1 MKFNYVA
8 QTKEGKDKTGVVD
21 ASGLEEAKRRLL
33 EEDLVLLSVEPVIKR
48 KKAIIVIPF
57 ISRVSFLDKFLFVK
71 HLAMM
76 IKTGLPLREAIVEIK
91 EQTRSGRFKK
101 VLDDIISQIDNGKSL
116 ADSLSRHPAV
126 FDELFVNLIKA
137 GEASG
142 TLEDN
147 LKYLTLQ
154 LEKAHDL
161 GKKIKAALLYP
172 ALILISTFGLVAALA
187 LFIMPKLIPL
197 FESFD
202 IELPLPTRILLW
214 LIRII
219 QNYSFFVI
227 FWVLLFALIFI
238 FVSRLRSVKAINHRI
253 ILKLPLIKGLNKNI
267 NLAYFARTLG
277 TLVKSGV
284 PIVEAFNITAR
295 TLSNVVYQEQLKKV
309 TLRIQ
314 RGEAIATYFRK
325 KPELFPPVFSRM
337 ISVGEKTG
345 KLEESL
351 FYLADFYEKEVDN
364 ITKNISTI
372 LEPFLLIIIGVLIG
386 FIAVSIIMPIYEIT
400 HSLSGLR
407 R

>member
-1 MKFNYVA
+1 MKFNYIA
-8 QTKEGKDKTGVVD
+8 QTKKGEGKTGVID
-21 ASGLEEAKRRLL
+21 ASGLEEAKKRLL
-33 EEDLVLLSVEPVIKR
+33 EEDLVLLSIEPIIKR

-91 EQTRSGRFKK
+91 EQTRSKKFKK
-101 VLDDIISQIDNGKSL
+101 VLDDIISQVDNGKSL

-147 LKYLTLQ
+147 LKYLALQ

-219 QNYSFFVI
+219 QNYSLFVI
-227 FWVLLFALIFI
+227 FWVLFLALVFIFI
-238 FVSRLRSVKAINHRI
+238 SRLRSVKTINHRI
-253 ILKLPLIKGLNKNI
+253 ILKLPLIRKLNKNI

-351 FYLADFYEKEVDN
+351 FYLADFYENEVDS
-364 ITKNISTI
+364 ITKNISTV

>member
-1 MKFNYVA
+1 MKFNYIA
-8 QTKEGKDKTGVVD
+8 QTKKGEGKTGVID
-21 ASGLEEAKRRLL
+21 ASGLEEAKKRLL
-33 EEDLVLLSVEPVIKR
+33 EEDLVLLSIEPIIKR

-91 EQTRSGRFKK
+91 EQTRSKKFKK
-101 VLDDIISQIDNGKSL
+101 VLDDIISQVDNGKSL

-147 LKYLTLQ
+147 LKYLALQ

-219 QNYSFFVI
+219 QNYSLFVI
-227 FWVLLFALIFI
+227 FWVLFLALVFIFI
-238 FVSRLRSVKAINHRI
+238 SRLRSVKTINHRI
-253 ILKLPLIKGLNKNI
+253 ILKLPLIRKLNKNI

-351 FYLADFYEKEVDN
+351 FYLADFYENEVDS
-364 ITKNISTI
+364 ITKNISTV

-400 HSLSGLR
+400 HSLSRLR